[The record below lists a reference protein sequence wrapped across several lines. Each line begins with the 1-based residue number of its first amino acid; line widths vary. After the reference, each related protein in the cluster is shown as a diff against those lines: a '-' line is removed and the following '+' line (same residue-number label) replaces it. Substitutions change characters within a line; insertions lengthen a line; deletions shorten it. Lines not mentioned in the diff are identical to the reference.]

1 MICVLVEKVKR
12 MLVRQ
17 AARCEHESIGTPSVC
32 TVSKVQ
38 NEIMSWLPQACLQV
52 PHWATFAIGMHVML
66 GLDREH
72 GMQLECALVHI
83 FVNIVRITQ

>member
-1 MICVLVEKVKR
+1 MCTNLDTGAGAGPEKF
-12 MLVRQ
+12 LP
-17 AARCEHESIGTPSVC
+17 HESIGTPSVC

-38 NEIMSWLPQACLQV
+38 NEVMSWLPPACLQV
-52 PHWATFAIGMHVML
+52 PHSATFAIGMHVML